1 MALPKLSAEKILS
14 LVVQHGE
21 KALLALALLCSLP
34 LAWGGLRALQK
45 DRLPDN
51 LSPKELSD
59 RAAQAS
65 RRIEQDVADD
75 QKKPLRDALKGPD
88 LNAITTLESWRV
100 QELAAGPQ
108 NLGLDRPLRGDL
120 RKRGTP
126 TIFPLEQVTAVAGV
140 AAIAK
145 QDMIGVGGDFAPF
158 NPSGDPTGTGTPT
171 AIVSSPPAELMP
183 YAIVSGLIPY
193 KKQVQEYEARYA
205 ATSFTD
211 PARDLPIW
219 RDVEVERQEV
229 SSDGEGE
236 WQKLAID
243 EAIKLWGKSW
253 TGLAQDPLPEEF
265 KIGAQEF
272 YRPDPAPQEVN
283 FFYSPLPTLAER
295 PTLSGAAGPTM
306 TMGGPTWGLSVLHP
320 WAIQEM
326 KTLLANSTEPG
337 MQGPAGFGFPTAQD
351 PQMGGPNDPRST
363 GPFADSQLSQ
373 PEDDPEAMLDDPSL
387 TGMGPDG
394 TLNPLTYRVFR
405 FIDVTVKPG
414 KSYRYRLTSRLWNP
428 NYRVSQKYL
437 EDPKQAQVE
446 SLSSANPTVTEKPV
460 RIPSTT
466 RVLIRLV
473 TKDEKKRGGL
483 GSSEELLVLDQ
494 NEGVEDKPGSG
505 NYELHATEAT
515 IGQLITSKKESRRVE
530 VGMNAQGRPIKKK
543 YPAHDVTTDFTLLG
557 IAGEQELEEKEKK
570 RVTRGFTPPPPLEAL
585 LVDSAGNLEHVT
597 AVNSSQL
604 VQDYLPSLP
613 GYRPPQPTEE
623 SMMGF
628 PGF

>member
-126 TIFPLEQVTAVAGV
+126 TIFPLEQVMAVAGM

-145 QDMIGVGGDFAPF
+145 QEMIGAGGDFAPF

-229 SSDGEGE
+229 TPDGDGE

-373 PEDDPEAMLDDPSL
+373 PEDDPDATRDDPAL

-446 SLSSANPTVTEKPV
+446 SLSSANPTATEKPV

-515 IGQLITSKKESRRVE
+515 IGQLIASKKGSRRVE
-530 VGMNAQGRPIKKK
+530 VGMNAQGRPKKEK
-543 YPAHDVTTDFTLLG
+543 YPARDVTTDFTLLG

-604 VQDYLPSLP
+604 VQDYLQSLP

>member
-1 MALPKLSAEKILS
+1 MALPKLSAEKLLS

-21 KALLALALLCSLP
+21 KLLLALALLCSLP

-45 DRLPDN
+45 DRLPED

-65 RRIEQDVADD
+65 RRIEQDVASD

-88 LNAITTLESWRV
+88 LNAVTTLESWRV
-100 QELAAGPQ
+100 QELAAGPSS
-108 NLGLDRPLRGDL
+108 LGLDRPLRGDL

-145 QDMIGVGGDFAPF
+145 QEMIAAGGDFAPF

-171 AIVSSPPAELMP
+171 AVVSSPPAELMP

-193 KKQVQEYEARYA
+193 QKQVQEYEARYA

-229 SSDGEGE
+229 SSDSEGE

-272 YRPDPAPQEVN
+272 YRPEPAPQEVN

-337 MQGPAGFGFPTAQD
+337 MQGPSGFGFPTAQD

-373 PEDDPEAMLDDPSL
+373 PEDAPDATLEDPAL

-530 VGMNAQGRPIKKK
+530 VGMNAQGRLIKKK

-585 LVDSAGNLEHVT
+585 LVDSAGNIERVT

-613 GYRPPQPTEE
+613 GYRPPQPAEE
-623 SMMGF
+623 SMPGF